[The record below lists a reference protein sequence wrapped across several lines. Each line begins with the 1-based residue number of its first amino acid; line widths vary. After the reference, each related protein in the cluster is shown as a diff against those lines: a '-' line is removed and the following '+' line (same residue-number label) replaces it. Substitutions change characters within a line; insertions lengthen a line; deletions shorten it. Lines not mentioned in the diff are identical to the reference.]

1 MTGLLGSLRLR
12 IKGLLK
18 FLCPALLLH
27 VQAPGVNAMAA
38 ASAASGP
45 PAGGPDRPDRGTAT
59 VSMAGPVMDGPNLIV
74 GQNRP
79 RDRGGND
86 HVSPNRNW
94 AITS

>member
-1 MTGLLGSLRLR
+1 MRSLISSWR
-12 IKGLLK
+12 
-18 FLCPALLLH
+18 H
-27 VQAPGVNAMAA
+27 SSEMQAPGVNTMAA

-45 PAGGPDRPDRGTAT
+45 PAGGPDRPDRSTTT

-86 HVSPNRNW
+86 HVRSLTAVVGYQNAW
-94 AITS
+94 G